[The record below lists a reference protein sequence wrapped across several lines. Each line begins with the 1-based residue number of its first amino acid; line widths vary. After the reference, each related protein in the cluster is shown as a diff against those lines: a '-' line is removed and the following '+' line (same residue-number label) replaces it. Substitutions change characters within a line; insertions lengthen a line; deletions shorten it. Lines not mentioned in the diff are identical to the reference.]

1 MSYDLPWANASN
13 TPFRL
18 FKHWVHEGGIST
30 PILIRWPAIGTSS
43 KVIDTPVHFI
53 DIMPTCVEAAGAT
66 YPEAFHGEH
75 PLHPLPG
82 ESLVAYMQGQK
93 SRREASLF
101 WEHEGNCAVR
111 RDEWK
116 LVKKFPGD
124 WELYNFEQDRTELH
138 DLRSKNQSLA
148 KQLQR
153 QYHEWAQ
160 KLKIVPWER
169 LKDIAPE

>member
-30 PILIRWPAIGTSS
+30 PILVRWPGGGVSPKHIH
-43 KVIDTPVHFI
+43 TPVHFI
-53 DIMPTCVEAAGAT
+53 DIMPTCLEAAHT
-66 YPEAFHGEH
+66 DYPEEFNDRS
-75 PLHPLPG
+75 LHPLPG
-82 ESLVAYMQGQK
+82 ESLLPYLRGEQTK
-93 SRREASLF
+93 RETPIF

-111 RDEWK
+111 LGDWK
-116 LVKKFPGD
+116 LVKKFPED

-138 DLRSKNQSLA
+138 NLVTKNPSLA
-148 KQLQR
+148 KQLQQ
-153 QYHEWAQ
+153 QYAEWAQ
-160 KLKIVPWER
+160 QLSIVPWER